1 MEISSQMTKPEARW
15 RRQGVGANPII
26 PNDTNLIQHQQVTL
40 QQTQHQQVTLQ
51 QTQQQQVFQRIDS
64 MTRNLAATTITEG
77 ETADDAHSGGG
88 SMAAPSSATIHAD
101 GAAEDRLAPLPSEGR
116 FSNSERRK
124 AELKNRKTSTAV
136 AAAAAGLKTLPG
148 ALF

>member
-40 QQTQHQQVTLQ
+40 QQTQ
-51 QTQQQQVFQRIDS
+51 QQQVFQRIDS

-77 ETADDAHSGGG
+77 ETADDAHAGGG
-88 SMAAPSSATIHAD
+88 SMAAPSSASIHAD